1 MLYIF
6 RHIDDGWNP
15 ITIAPMK
22 KILLT
27 LAALSHMIV
36 GAAQEAPMQKVIIVA
51 KRDAEWHSYRHAY
64 KAAAFFDKY
73 TRTRPLIQ
81 AHMQIRPNRTD
92 LSMDGLRIAL
102 EGESTNMEIAV
113 DRIGRA
119 TLPMLKQAY
128 EEDAVLRL
136 NRLKGNY
143 HFSGRYSI
151 RERDDG
157 TYRVA
162 DLRAACEQV
171 LSAQRDS
178 GYRVRLIG
186 KKCMGVRFVFA
197 RDAAAQLDYRDGTK
211 SLPLAVA
218 DGQPFE
224 NDTMGVFKVAL
235 LRFGDWPEQ
244 GTIVTPTRPIA
255 VGTIYE

>member
-1 MLYIF
+1 
-6 RHIDDGWNP
+6 
-15 ITIAPMK
+15 MK
-22 KILLT
+22 LILLAC
-27 LAALSHMIV
+27 AALVPLIA
-36 GAAQEAPMQKVIIVA
+36 GAVDDAAIPKVTIVA

-64 KAAAFFDKY
+64 SAAAFFEKY

-81 AHMQIRPNRTD
+81 AHMQIRPNRKE
-92 LSMDGLRIAL
+92 LPMDGLRIEL
-102 EGESTNMEIAV
+102 EGETTRMTIPV

-128 EEDAVLRL
+128 DEDAVLRL

-157 TYRVA
+157 LYSVA
-162 DLRAACEQV
+162 DLQAACEQMIG
-171 LSAQRDS
+171 AQRAS
-178 GYRVRLIG
+178 GYRVRLVG

-197 RDAAAQLDYRDGTK
+197 PDTAAQISYRDGAR
-211 SLPLAVA
+211 SAVLAVA

-235 LRFGDWPEQ
+235 LRFADWPAQ
-244 GTIVTPTRPIA
+244 GTVVAATRPIA
-255 VGTIYE
+255 IGTIYE